1 MRFKLFSVV
10 FTVSFKEV
18 AVLLIKTVLT
28 VSFKEVAVLLIKTVF
43 TVWNSIASMLKWN
56 AFTIGTTKFS

>member
-1 MRFKLFSVV
+1 MRLKLFSIV
-10 FTVSFKEV
+10 F
-18 AVLLIKTVLT
+18 T